1 MWKARNIFFVL
12 SIFRAF
18 VVFFNFNLSG
28 TNKGINNRMSQNDYY
43 QILGVDQK
51 ASARQ
56 IKDAY
61 RKLAFQYH
69 PDRNNRNPEAAEKMK
84 SVNEAYAVLSDATKR
99 REYDTLRQQFGS
111 SAYSQFRQNYS
122 EQDIFSGSD
131 INQILEQM
139 ARAFGLRGFDEIFK
153 EFYGQGYRTYEFRKP
168 GFFAKSYFFTGP
180 RHTGQADHSGT
191 PLQGGFGKLMRFLLK
206 QFSGIEF
213 PEDGADIHD
222 TIWLNPELARQGG
235 PYAYHLRQK
244 GKKLVVKIPPGTQ
257 PNQRIRL
264 TGMGEEGKGGGQTGN
279 LYLKVRIRKPL
290 LQQVKNFISKLRK

>member
-1 MWKARNIFFVL
+1 
-12 SIFRAF
+12 
-18 VVFFNFNLSG
+18 
-28 TNKGINNRMSQNDYY
+28 MSQNDYY

-69 PDRNNRNPEAAEKMK
+69 PDRNDKNPAAAEKMK
-84 SVNEAYAVLSDATKR
+84 SVNEAYAVLSDTDKR
-99 REYDTLRQQFGS
+99 REYDSLRQQFGS
-111 SAYSQFRQNYS
+111 SAYNQFRQNYS

-153 EFYGQGYRTYEFRKP
+153 EFYGQGYRRYEFRKP
-168 GFFAKSYFFTGP
+168 GFFANSYFFTGP
-180 RHTGQADHSGT
+180 RQAGKPDSSGH
-191 PLQGGFGKLMRFLLK
+191 PLRGGAGKLTRFLLR
-206 QFSGIEF
+206 QFSGIEL

-222 TIWLNPELARQGG
+222 TIWLDPALARQGG
-235 PYAYHLRQK
+235 PYAYYLRK
-244 GKKLVVKIPPGTQ
+244 KDKKLVVKIPANTKPDQ
-257 PNQRIRL
+257 QIRL
-264 TGMGEEGKGGGQTGN
+264 TGMGEDGKGGGQAGH

-290 LQQVKNFISKLRK
+290 RQQIKDFFSKLRK

>member
-1 MWKARNIFFVL
+1 
-12 SIFRAF
+12 
-18 VVFFNFNLSG
+18 
-28 TNKGINNRMSQNDYY
+28 MSQSDYY

-51 ASARQ
+51 ASAKQ
-56 IKDAY
+56 IKNAY

-69 PDRNNRNPEAAEKMK
+69 PDRNDKNPAAAEKMK
-84 SVNEAYAVLSDATKR
+84 SVNEAYAVLSNADKR

-111 SAYSQFRQNYS
+111 SAYSQFRQTYS

-153 EFYGQGYRTYEFRKP
+153 EFYGQGYQRYEFRKP
-168 GFFAKSYFFTGP
+168 GRFASRYFFKMPG
-180 RHTGQADHSGT
+180 RRGSIDQSGH
-191 PLQGGFGKLMRFLLK
+191 PLQTAAGKLTRFLLK

-222 TIWLNPELARQGG
+222 TVWLKPELARNGG
-235 PYAYHLRQK
+235 PYAYYLRK
-244 GKKLVVKIPPGTQ
+244 KNKKLVVKIPPGTKS
-257 PNQRIRL
+257 NQQIRL
-264 TGMGEEGKGGGQTGN
+264 TGMGEDGKGGGQTGN

-290 LQQVKNFISKLRK
+290 LQQVKDFLSKWLK

>member
-1 MWKARNIFFVL
+1 
-12 SIFRAF
+12 
-18 VVFFNFNLSG
+18 
-28 TNKGINNRMSQNDYY
+28 MSQNDYY

-51 ASARQ
+51 ASAKQ

-69 PDRNNRNPEAAEKMK
+69 PDRNDKNPAAAEKMK
-84 SVNEAYAVLSDATKR
+84 SVNEAYAVLSNPDKR

-111 SAYSQFRQNYS
+111 SAYSQFRQTYS

-153 EFYGQGYRTYEFRKP
+153 EFYGQGYQRYEFRKP
-168 GFFAKSYFFTGP
+168 GLFAGRYFFKMP
-180 RHTGQADHSGT
+180 RQSGRMNRGGH
-191 PLQGGFGKLMRFLLK
+191 PLPGAVGKLTRFLLK

-213 PEDGADIHD
+213 AEDGADIHD
-222 TIWLNPELARQGG
+222 TIWLDHELARRGG
-235 PYAYHLRQK
+235 PYAYYLRK
-244 GKKLVVKIPPGTQ
+244 KNKKLVVKIPAGSRPDQ
-257 PNQRIRL
+257 KIRL
-264 TGMGEEGKGGGQTGN
+264 AGMGEDGKGGGRTGD

-290 LQQVKNFISKLRK
+290 LQQAKDFISKWRK